1 MAATSLPGRARAWHQ
16 PGEEKTS
23 VPNRQVTALAPLRYT
38 FISVSSERSV
48 VKRSRRRRFLPK
60 VPQLHSLSYL
70 LDFPPI
76 EHACIAVLQK
86 SRRSI
91 FRMTKLTTPSQ

>member
-1 MAATSLPGRARAWHQ
+1 LPQ
-16 PGEEKTS
+16 
-23 VPNRQVTALAPLRYT
+23 VP
-38 FISVSSERSV
+38 
-48 VKRSRRRRFLPK
+48 K
-60 VPQLHSLSYL
+60 LHSLSYL